1 MKRFNLFSAG
11 NDKIFNMMK
20 ICDFDEEDRSQN
32 ELPHLHEFYSVFWI
46 KAGEALHVTDYVE
59 YRLPADSV
67 LFVPP
72 GLKHRLILNELT
84 GGDSLIFNEE
94 FIRF

>member
-1 MKRFNLFSAG
+1 MNEKIQLISAG

-46 KAGEALHVTDYVE
+46 KAGRSAACN
-59 YRLPADSV
+59 RLCGISPAGRFGPFCATRTETPADT
-67 LFVPP
+67 
-72 GLKHRLILNELT
+72 K
-84 GGDSLIFNEE
+84 
-94 FIRF
+94 